1 MRSEAA
7 SVRGGQARSSRA
19 RGGAGLGMLG
29 EGGGV
34 VGHELWPEYPR
45 VTRLRH
51 DVVVRD
57 VASTRLVGEPVIR
70 ERDAVLVIAID
81 EDGELVIRTYI

>member
-1 MRSEAA
+1 MTVRSTAKARQHTNPQEGATHATILLHKLVRSEAA
-7 SVRGGQARSSRA
+7 SVRGGGQARSSRA
-19 RGGAGLGMLG
+19 RGGAGVGMLG

-57 VASTRLVGEPVIR
+57 VGM
-70 ERDAVLVIAID
+70 
-81 EDGELVIRTYI
+81 